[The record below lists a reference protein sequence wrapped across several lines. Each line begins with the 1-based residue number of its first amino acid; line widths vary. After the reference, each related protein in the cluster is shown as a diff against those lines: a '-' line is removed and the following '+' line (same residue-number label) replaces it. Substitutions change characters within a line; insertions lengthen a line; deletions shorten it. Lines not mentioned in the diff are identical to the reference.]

1 MKRCWSLSQAQQ
13 RVNCRGLWSDW
24 EIGVKVFIPII
35 RSGTGSEVYFED
47 LKYALSK
54 DQITVEI
61 VRLSPYLEFTP
72 YIAKAALLWRSEVRD
87 CAIVHTNADY
97 GTTFKVPSK
106 PFVVTVHHNVF
117 DESYQKCT
125 NLAQKAYHYGLLK
138 RRIAQA
144 LSSADRVVAVSHST
158 KASLERTFGFT
169 KIDVVY
175 NGVDTDVFQP
185 KKVPVL
191 PEFASKVRLLF
202 VGNLIRRKGADLLP
216 EIMRRL
222 GGDYV
227 LFYTTG
233 FRPREA
239 FKEPNMI
246 PLGVRSREDLVD
258 IYNSCN
264 IFLFP
269 SRLEG
274 FGYAVAEAMACG
286 KPVVC
291 TNCSSL
297 PELVIDQK
305 GGFLCEQ
312 DNLEDFA
319 EKIKI
324 LGWDEKLRRSMG
336 QFNRQRVLESFTLD
350 RMAESYLRLYEGLL
364 KAL

>member
-1 MKRCWSLSQAQQ
+1 M
-13 RVNCRGLWSDW
+13 
-24 EIGVKVFIPII
+24 KVFIPII
-35 RSGTGSEVYFED
+35 RSGTGSDVYFED
-47 LKYALSK
+47 LKYSLSK
-54 DQITVEI
+54 GQITVEI
-61 VRLSPYLEFTP
+61 MRLSPYLEFTP
-72 YIAKAALLWRSEVRD
+72 YMAKAALLWRDEVRD

-117 DESYQKCT
+117 DESYQQCT
-125 NLAQKAYHYGLLK
+125 SLAQKAYHYGLLK

-169 KIDVVY
+169 KIDVIY
-175 NGVDTDVFQP
+175 NGVDTDVFKP
-185 KKVPVL
+185 KQVPISD
-191 PEFASKVRLLF
+191 EFRKKIKLLF
-202 VGNLIRRKGADLLP
+202 VGNLIKRKGADLLP
-216 EIMRRL
+216 QIVERL
-222 GGDYV
+222 GERYV
-227 LFYTTG
+227 LFYTG
-233 FRPREA
+233 APRSGA
-239 FKEPNMI
+239 IARQANA
-246 PLGVRSREDLVD
+246 LSLRRVSREKLVD
-258 IYNSCN
+258 IYNMCD

-291 TNCSSL
+291 TNGSSL

-350 RMAESYLRLYEGLL
+350 RMAERYLRLYEGLL